1 MSETHRIIGELKR
14 AFGGKAWHG
23 PAVFEILDG
32 VDAARAA
39 AHPVPGAHSIWELV
53 LHVTTWLA
61 VPARRVRA
69 RAAVDPSDDDVWWD
83 VVEAENF
90 PPVPAPTEEAWR
102 EAKAEMARAV
112 DDLAAVIEALPAER
126 LEETVAGKS
135 YSVAVMLHGAVQHS
149 LYHAGQMALLKKAG
163 TKPLGGIGW
172 VDLTV
177 ADAAGIRDFYR
188 DVTGWTATEVSMG
201 GYDDFC
207 MNEPQTGTPAAG
219 VCHARDEN
227 TGLPPHWMVYVRV
240 ADLDASL
247 ARCAELGGR
256 LVAGPRSFGERQ
268 RYAVIEDPAGASLA
282 IYEDTSAG

>member
-1 MSETHRIIGELKR
+1 MSETDRIIGELRR

-39 AHPVPGAHSIWELV
+39 AHPLPGAHSIWELV
-53 LHVTTWLA
+53 HHVTAWLTI
-61 VPARRVRA
+61 PARRVREKKEIE
-69 RAAVDPSDDDVWWD
+69 PTG
-83 VVEAENF
+83 EENF
-90 PPVPAPTEEAWR
+90 PPVPPPTDEAWR
-102 EAKAEMARAV
+102 DARERMAHAV
-112 DDLAAVIEALPAER
+112 DDLAAVIESLPVAR

-163 TKPLGGIGW
+163 TKPPGSVGW

-177 ADAAGIRDFYR
+177 GDAAGVRDFYR
-188 DVTGWTATEVSMG
+188 DVAGWTASEVSMG

-207 MNEPQTGTPAAG
+207 MHEPGTGTPVAG
-219 VCHARDEN
+219 VCHALGEN
-227 TGLPPHWMVYVRV
+227 AGLPAQWLVYVRV

-247 ARCAELGGR
+247 ARSAERGGK
-256 LVAGPRSFGERQ
+256 LVAGPRSFGAGR
-268 RYAVIEDPAGASLA
+268 RFAVIEDPAGAALA
-282 IYEDTSAG
+282 IYEDKNAG

>member
-1 MSETHRIIGELKR
+1 MSETGRIIGELKR

-39 AHPVPGAHSIWELV
+39 AHPVPGVHSIWELV
-53 LHVTTWLA
+53 LHVTTWLT
-61 VPARRVRA
+61 VPARRVRE
-69 RAAVDPSDDDVWWD
+69 RPAVDPSDDDAWWA

-102 EAKAEMARAV
+102 DAKAAMARAV
-112 DDLAAVIEALPAER
+112 DDLSAVIEGLPAAR
-126 LEETVAGKS
+126 LEEIVAGKS
-135 YSVAVMLHGAVQHS
+135 YSVAVMLHGVVQHS

-188 DVTGWTATEVSMG
+188 DVVGWNVSEVSMG
-201 GYDDFC
+201 DYRDFC
-207 MNEPQTGTPAAG
+207 MLEPGSGEAAAG
-219 VCHARDEN
+219 VCHARGEN
-227 TGLPPHWMVYVRV
+227 ADLPPQWMAYVRV

-247 ARCAELGGR
+247 ARCAERGGR
-256 LVAGPRSFGERQ
+256 LVARPRSFGEGR
-268 RYAVIEDPAGASLA
+268 RYAVIEDPAGAVLA
-282 IYEDTSAG
+282 VYEDRTGN